1 MVAMQRDFQGVAI
14 PWRCSPSSQP
24 SPNRWRTR
32 IGSDRLAAG
41 EIHGE
46 RLREARHLAGKHPAV
61 PPFAITASSAALLIA
76 SHCAPSLPRL
86 AERVDREIGR
96 GAVGIG
102 MREPA
107 GDLALAASGLKDR
120 VPGRGLDRVVS
131 KRSHVIEVSNQA
143 PLSNPTSCQP
153 WSALPKAD
161 HP

>member
-1 MVAMQRDFQGVAI
+1 MIAPDCVVVRDSPAIGNDGVERRALDCK
-14 PWRCSPSSQP
+14 PLRAE
-24 SPNRWRTR
+24 
-32 IGSDRLAAG
+32 LA
-41 EIHGE
+41 
-46 RLREARHLAGKHPAV
+46 
-61 PPFAITASSAALLIA
+61 
-76 SHCAPSLPRL
+76 RL

-153 WSALPKAD
+153 LSALPKAD